1 MKSHYSI
8 MPEMLNQRPPL
19 GYDKMGNA
27 LRVLVVDDSSTMRRL
42 VSQKLKAEAFEICGE
57 AGNGKDAVERYK
69 ELSPD
74 AVTLDINMPEM
85 SGLEAL
91 AALIDYDRNVRVVMI
106 TGEGHTETVL
116 QAIRMGARGYM
127 VKPFNKG
134 NLCQKVKD
142 AIDDE

>member
-1 MKSHYSI
+1 MKSNVNV
-8 MPEMLNQRPPL
+8 MPEMLNKRPPL
-19 GYDKMGNA
+19 GLDKTGNP

-42 VSQKLKAEAFEICGE
+42 VCQKLKAEAFEICGE
-57 AGNGKDAVERYK
+57 AVNGKETLERYK

-91 AALIDYDRNVRVVMI
+91 EALIEYDRNAKVIMI
-106 TGEGHTETVL
+106 TGEGHSETVL
-116 QAIRMGARGYM
+116 QAIRMGASGYM

-134 NLCQKVKD
+134 NLCQKVKE
-142 AIDDE
+142 AIENN